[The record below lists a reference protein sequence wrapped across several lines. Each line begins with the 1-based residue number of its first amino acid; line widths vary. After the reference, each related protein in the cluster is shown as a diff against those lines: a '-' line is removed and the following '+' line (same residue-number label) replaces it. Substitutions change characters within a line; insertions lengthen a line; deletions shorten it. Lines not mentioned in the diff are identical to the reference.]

1 MGEHMRTPSEAW
13 ESIKNVV
20 LGVGNN
26 WIIFVEAVFLF
37 AVIYF
42 VLKTLYD
49 NGAKKLIAIYAL
61 LVVVT
66 GGISLFAIHL
76 SGEMFYIVL
85 LLISLFFLILFNV
98 EIKRIVWKSH
108 PKIKAKGASAHETAT
123 KITAVNARAEVY
135 INNIVRAVQGL
146 SKNNTGALIVLS
158 NGNLPN
164 NIIDSGV
171 TLNANIS
178 SQLIEGIFINKA
190 PLHDGAMVI
199 YGDKIQAAG
208 CFLPLTQREFP
219 KDYGTRHRAGIGV
232 TEVADVS
239 TIIVSEETGIVSV
252 VRLGKITRYVDSE
265 NLKRFL
271 REYYWKE
278 FNAEG
283 KKQ

>member
-1 MGEHMRTPSEAW
+1 MRSPQEIW
-13 ESIKNVV
+13 ENIKNAV
-20 LGVGNN
+20 LGIPDN
-26 WIIFVEAVFLF
+26 WFIVFEAIFIF
-37 AVIYF
+37 AVVYF

-49 NGAKKLIAIYAL
+49 NGAKKAVAVYL
-61 LVVVT
+61 
-66 GGISLFAIHL
+66 
-76 SGEMFYIVL
+76 VL
-85 LLISLFFLILFNV
+85 LLLTGAIALFQEHFSAALFYVVFLIISLFFLMLFHT
-98 EIKRIVWKSH
+98 EIKRLLWNTSPRH
-108 PKIKAKGASAHETAT
+108 GGALHESAAKT
-123 KITAVNARAEVY
+123 TAVSARAEEY
-135 INNIVRAVQGL
+135 ITDIVKAVQNL

-158 NGNLPN
+158 NGNLPH

-199 YGDKIQAAG
+199 LGDKIQAAG

-252 VRLGKITRYVDSE
+252 VKLGKITRYIDSE

-278 FNAEG
+278 FNTER
-283 KKQ
+283 KR

>member
-1 MGEHMRTPSEAW
+1 MREPSEAW
-13 ESIKNVV
+13 ESIKNVF
-20 LGVGNN
+20 LDVGNN
-26 WIIFVEAVFLF
+26 WIIFVEAIFLF
-37 AVIYF
+37 SVIYF

-49 NGAKKLIAIYAL
+49 NGAKKLIAVYAL
-61 LVVVT
+61 LVLVT
-66 GGISLFAIHL
+66 GGISLFAVQL
-76 SGEMFYIVL
+76 SGGMFYIVL
-85 LLISLFFLILFNV
+85 LLVSLFFLLLFNV

-108 PKIKAKGASAHETAT
+108 PKIKAKGAAANHTAA
-123 KITAVNARAEVY
+123 KATAVNARAEVY
-135 INNIVRAVQGL
+135 INNIVKAVQGL

-158 NGNLPN
+158 NGNLPH

-199 YGDKIQAAG
+199 FGDKIQAAG

-219 KDYGTRHRAGIGV
+219 KDYGTRHRAGIGI

-252 VRLGKITRYVDSE
+252 VKLGKITRYVDSE

-278 FNAEG
+278 FNTEG

>member
-26 WIIFVEAVFLF
+26 WIIFIEAVFLF

-49 NGAKKLIAIYAL
+49 NGAKKLIAVYTS
-61 LVVVT
+61 LVLVT
-66 GGISLFAIHL
+66 GGISLFASHL
-76 SGEMFYIVL
+76 SGETFYIVL

-164 NIIDSGV
+164 NIVDSGV

-252 VRLGKITRYVDSE
+252 VKLGKITRYVDSE

-278 FNAEG
+278 FNTEG

>member
-1 MGEHMRTPSEAW
+1 MRSPQEIW
-13 ESIKNVV
+13 ENIKGVV
-20 LGVGNN
+20 LGVPEN
-26 WIIFVEAVFLF
+26 WFIFIEAIFLSS
-37 AVIYF
+37 VIYF

-49 NGAKKLIAIYAL
+49 NGAKKFIVVYL
-61 LVVVT
+61 LLLTVM
-66 GGISLFAIHL
+66 GAISLFMTHFSASL
-76 SGEMFYIVL
+76 FYVAAML
-85 LLISLFFLILFNV
+85 LSLFFLLLFHT
-98 EIKRIVWKSH
+98 EIKRMLWK
-108 PKIKAKGASAHETAT
+108 
-123 KITAVNARAEVY
+123 TAVRNPGAPHESAAKTTAVSARAEEY
-135 INNIVRAVQGL
+135 ISNIVKAVQNL

-158 NGNLPN
+158 NGNLPR
-164 NIIDSGV
+164 NITDSGV

-199 YGDKIQAAG
+199 FGDKIQAAG

-252 VRLGKITRYVDSE
+252 VKLGKITRYIDSE

-278 FNAEG
+278 FNTER
-283 KKQ
+283 KRV

>member
-1 MGEHMRTPSEAW
+1 MRSPQEIW
-13 ESIKNVV
+13 ENIKGVV
-20 LGVGNN
+20 LGVPEN
-26 WIIFVEAVFLF
+26 WFIFIEAIFLF
-37 AVIYF
+37 SVIYF

-49 NGAKKLIAIYAL
+49 NGAKKFIVVYL
-61 LVVVT
+61 LLLTVM
-66 GGISLFAIHL
+66 GAISLFMTQFSASL
-76 SGEMFYIVL
+76 FYVAAML
-85 LLISLFFLILFNV
+85 LSLFFLLLFHT
-98 EIKRIVWKSH
+98 EIKRMLWK
-108 PKIKAKGASAHETAT
+108 
-123 KITAVNARAEVY
+123 TAVRNPGAPHESAAKTTAVSARAEEY
-135 INNIVRAVQGL
+135 ISNIVKAVQNL

-158 NGNLPN
+158 NGNLPR
-164 NIIDSGV
+164 NITDSGV

-199 YGDKIQAAG
+199 FGDKIQAAG

-252 VRLGKITRYVDSE
+252 VKLGKITRYIDSE

-278 FNAEG
+278 FNTER
-283 KKQ
+283 KRV